1 MKYLIIGNGA
11 AGIAAAEK
19 IRKNDENGDITIIS
33 SEKYAVYSK
42 CLLPDFLSGELSEE
56 RLYIRNKD
64 FYEKNSINI
73 YYSQKVTDIDFK
85 LKKVMTESVDDNIK
99 SCSIYEYD
107 KLLIATGSTQLL
119 PPIEGISQSNTYFLS
134 TLDDT
139 KRIIEDSKDA
149 RKIIII
155 GAGFVGLE
163 AAFNLYKKGKEVT
176 VIERAP
182 RVLPG
187 QLDERASGMIQN
199 ALEEEG
205 IRLVLNASISKVT
218 SSIYSNIVKMFTGV
232 NTKSVILDDGR
243 RFKADMIIAAAGSR
257 PNLGFMKA
265 QKLAVG
271 RGIIVD
277 KYMQTSIKDVYAAG
291 DVVESIDAVTGT
303 KSLSPIW
310 PNAVIQGET
319 AGSNM
324 AGNPREFS
332 SLISM
337 QNASEFREIPM
348 ISMGITAPDG
358 EDYEEYLDY
367 RPIDMVYR
375 KLVIKGETI
384 VGMIFL
390 GDIKNAGVI
399 GALMKQKINIGKLKS
414 NLLNPNFG
422 YSEVGFSSK
431 HS

>member
-19 IRKNDENGDITIIS
+19 IRKLDKNGELSIIS

-42 CLLPDFLSGELSEE
+42 CLLPDFLSGELSED

-64 FYEKNSINI
+64 FYEKNNINI
-73 YYSQKVTDIDFK
+73 HYNQKVTDIDFN
-85 LKKVMTESVDDNIK
+85 LKKVTAENTDNNIK
-99 SCSIYEYD
+99 SWSIYEYD

-119 PPIEGISQSNTYFLS
+119 PPIEGLSPSNTYFLS
-134 TLDDT
+134 TLDYT

-176 VIERAP
+176 IIERSP

-187 QLDERASGMIQN
+187 QLDERASSMIQN

-205 IRLVLNASISKVT
+205 MRLILNASISKVT

-232 NTKSVILDDGR
+232 DTKSVILGDGR
-243 RFKADMIIAAAGSR
+243 RFKADMIIAATGSR
-257 PNLGFMKA
+257 PNLDFMKT
-265 QKLAVG
+265 QKLAVSK
-271 RGIIVD
+271 GITVD
-277 KYMQTSIKDVYAAG
+277 NYMQTSIKDVYAAG
-291 DVVESIDAVTGT
+291 DVVESIDAVTGA

-324 AGNPREFS
+324 AGIVREFD

-348 ISMGITAPDG
+348 ISMGITAPSG
-358 EDYEEYLDY
+358 AEYEEYLDY
-367 RPIDMVYR
+367 RPVDMVYR
-375 KLVIKGETI
+375 KLVIKGDII

-399 GALMKQKINIGKLKS
+399 GALMKQKTNVGRLKS
-414 NLLNPNFG
+414 KLLGPNFG
-422 YSEVGFSSK
+422 YSEVSFLS
-431 HS
+431 